1 MNFKRSYVYHFIS
14 LLVVALIAL
23 YFHSSKSV
31 HKNRADAENASTIY
45 EFTANDIDGKP
56 VSLEKYRGHVAIIVN
71 VACECGFTY
80 SNYQQLNA
88 LYDKYE
94 HKGLRI
100 LAFPCNQFGGQEPG
114 TESEIKQFM
123 RERGVR
129 FDAFSKIEVNGENAH
144 PLFVFLK
151 HKLGGTLGSFI
162 KWNFTKFLV
171 NREGVPVKRFGPQDE
186 PLVINYLLSLTVNF
200 NTCFCFSQ
208 SMEEDIKKLL

>member
-1 MNFKRSYVYHFIS
+1 M
-14 LLVVALIAL
+14 
-23 YFHSSKSV
+23 
-31 HKNRADAENASTIY
+31 ADAKNASTIY

-56 VSLEKYRGHVAIIVN
+56 VSLEKYRGYVAV
-71 VACECGFTY
+71 V
-80 SNYQQLNA
+80 QLNS

-94 HKGLRI
+94 DKGLRI

-123 RERGVR
+123 QDRGVR
-129 FDAFSKIEVNGENAH
+129 FDAFAKIDVNGSKTH

-171 NREGVPVKRFGPQDE
+171 NREGVPVKRFGPKDE
-186 PLVINYLLSLTVNF
+186 P
-200 NTCFCFSQ
+200 
-208 SMEEDIKKLL
+208 